1 VAFALKTW
9 NAQTNLKSKDQHMA
23 TKKKAPAKKAVAK
36 KAPAKKAT
44 AEKAP
49 AKKTPVAKKAAA
61 KKAVAKKAPA
71 KKAPAKKAA
80 VAAPAAK
87 PKAGVKAK
95 MTKTAI
101 LNDIAESTNLSRAQ
115 VASVMDELES
125 VIERHIRKRSVGEF
139 TLPGLLKIKA
149 AKRPATKKRMGR
161 NPATGEEIVIAA
173 KPATTRVRISALKK
187 LKDMI
192 A

>member
-1 VAFALKTW
+1 
-9 NAQTNLKSKDQHMA
+9 MA
-23 TKKKAPAKKAVAK
+23 TKKKAPAKKAPAR
-36 KAPAKKAT
+36 KAPAKKA
-44 AEKAP
+44 
-49 AKKTPVAKKAAA
+49 AA
-61 KKAVAKKAPA
+61 K

-80 VAAPAAK
+80 PA
-87 PKAGVKAK
+87 VKRQPAVKTK

-101 LNDIAESTNLSRAQ
+101 LNEIATNTNLTRTQ
-115 VASVMDELES
+115 VSAVMDELES

-173 KPATTRVRISALKK
+173 KPATTRVRVTALKK

-192 A
+192 L

>member
-1 VAFALKTW
+1 
-9 NAQTNLKSKDQHMA
+9 MA
-23 TKKKAPAKKAVAK
+23 TKKKAP
-36 KAPAKKAT
+36 
-44 AEKAP
+44 
-49 AKKTPVAKKAAA
+49 
-61 KKAVAKKAPA
+61 AKKAPA

-80 VAAPAAK
+80 AKKKAPAKKAAPAVKRQPA
-87 PKAGVKAK
+87 VKAK

-101 LNDIAESTNLSRAQ
+101 LNEIATNTNLTRTQ
-115 VASVMDELES
+115 VNAVMDELES

-173 KPATTRVRISALKK
+173 KPATTRVRVTALKK

-192 A
+192 L